1 MLVLVLPGVE
11 VGVCCR
17 GVMWGV
23 EVEEE
28 EEEEEEEER
37 PTVVVALVVC
47 SIRLGVTL
55 YSTCVSCSCRS
66 SLICWSLASSSL
78 SVVAKSCSSIV
89 KQIA

>member
-17 GVMWGV
+17 GVMWG
-23 EVEEE
+23 VEEE